1 MADALE
7 TLLAQRRIA
16 ENAKRAAL
24 AHAQAQLEQAERRLA
39 NLERDFARA
48 CREIERTGTSL
59 AANLERAVEAARS
72 AVLLRRTET
81 EELRSQAL
89 AAIREREIAEA
100 LKRRRAAEY
109 AALQARKEERE
120 LDEANQA

>member
-1 MADALE
+1 M
-7 TLLAQRRIA
+7 
-16 ENAKRAAL
+16 
-24 AHAQAQLEQAERRLA
+24 
-39 NLERDFARA
+39 
-48 CREIERTGTSL
+48 

-100 LKRRRAAEY
+100 LKKRRAAEY